1 MGRPVTNLSKI
12 LKSLTGP
19 EPQDWILA
27 ILYLSPGRRVRS
39 RIHLQ
44 KALFI
49 ASQYMKRVSESFE
62 FVPYKYG
69 PWSDQV
75 VDVLEMLSNA
85 GKVEL
90 EEDRG
95 VRLMDI
101 EAGEKAVQ
109 LLSREEVQMAKEIMS
124 LVNELDEEELLLY
137 IYVNFGFAGKSEAA
151 NILEKERRFK
161 IAVRMLRKGV
171 VSTGMAAKL
180 AGMPYEEFL
189 KKIKEEGLAKLA

>member
-1 MGRPVTNLSKI
+1 MTNISKI
-12 LKSLTGP
+12 LNSLTGP
-19 EPQDWILA
+19 EQQDWILS
-27 ILYLSPGRRVRS
+27 ILYLSPGKRVRS
-39 RIHLQ
+39 KIHLQ

-62 FVPYKYG
+62 FIPYKYG

-85 GKVEL
+85 GKIEL
-90 EEDRG
+90 EEGRG
-95 VRLMDI
+95 VKLVDL

-109 LLSREEVQMAKEIMS
+109 LLSREEVQMLKEIMS
-124 LVNELDEEELLLY
+124 LVDELNEEELLLY
-137 IYVNFGFAGKSEAA
+137 IYVNFGFAEKSEAA
-151 NILEKERRFK
+151 DVLEKERRFK

-171 VSTGMAAKL
+171 ISIGMAAKL

-189 KKIKEEGLAKLA
+189 RKVREEGLAKLA